1 MIVDWVD
8 TVYTCTF
15 CCPLVT
21 GCVSVRFMTLP
32 NHWMTLKWTLLDIQ
46 LHTIPIGLTQIFME
60 EKSICILFWLKKGYD
75 EWENMGLFWIR
86 YWFHEKSINTRI
98 WWSASL
104 RRANVLC
111 HVWEWSDCIAS
122 VLFILSRPPL
132 SSLEWW
138 LACSLMPANALLF
151 TPAPYP
157 ACSCVGLNKDVL
169 SSSQYHPDN
178 HRPALSFH

>member
-1 MIVDWVD
+1 MQWLIASRQSSAVVQKALTLRDYIVDWVD

-15 CCPLVT
+15 CCPFVT
-21 GCVSVRFMTLP
+21 GCVSVRC
-32 NHWMTLKWTLLDIQ
+32 KA
-46 LHTIPIGLTQIFME
+46 
-60 EKSICILFWLKKGYD
+60 KSICILFWLKKGYYD

-86 YWFHEKSINTRI
+86 YWFYEKSINTRI
-98 WWSASL
+98 WWSTSL
-104 RRANVLC
+104 RRANVLS

-169 SSSQYHPDN
+169 LSSQYHPDN
-178 HRPALSFH
+178 HQPALSFH